1 MFGLVASLLF
11 VLIWST
17 GFIVARAVVPH
28 GAPELVLAVRLV
40 ATTLLLAGAAAL
52 ARQSWPRGRRLG
64 LHLAAGAMLHGLY
77 LTSSWWA
84 GGRGMPAGIMAL
96 LGATQP
102 LMVAVASV
110 LLLGDRLPGRGW
122 AGLAIAIIGVT
133 CVLLPAIERSGASAV
148 PVVPVLAGLFAIIAM
163 TGGTLIQ
170 RGQIAGDPILM
181 SGAAQNLGG
190 ALVAIAATLIVGDW
204 RWDNDPM
211 LWIGLAWSVLGLS
224 AAGLSLL
231 VWLVRHQGPTAMSML
246 LLLVPPLAAI
256 EAWALFGEQLGPVQ
270 LIGFALALGGVLLGR
285 SQGRAKAREAAAELV
300 EPA

>member
-1 MFGLVASLLF
+1 MFGIVASILF

-28 GAPELVLAVRLV
+28 GAPELILAVRLT
-40 ATTLLLAGAAAL
+40 ATTLLLGGAAL
-52 ARQSWPRGRRLG
+52 YARQAWPRGKRLG

-77 LTSSWWA
+77 LTVSWWA
-84 GGRGMPAGIMAL
+84 VGRGMPAGIMSL

-110 LLLGDRLPGRGW
+110 ALMGERLPGRNW
-122 AGLAIAIIGVT
+122 VGLAIAIGGVV
-133 CVLLPAIERSGASAV
+133 CVLLPALERSSAGATGLV
-148 PVVPVLAGLFAIIAM
+148 PVVAGVIAVIAM

-181 SGAAQNLGG
+181 SGAVQNLGG
-190 ALVAIAATLIVGDW
+190 AMVAIAATLIVGEW

-211 LWIGLAWSVLGLS
+211 LWIGLGWSVLGLS

-231 VWLVRHQGPTAMSML
+231 VWLVRHQGPTRMSML

-256 EAWALFGEQLGPVQ
+256 EAWLLFGERLGPVQ
-270 LIGFALALGGVLLGR
+270 IVGFALALGGVLLGR
-285 SQGRAKAREAAAELV
+285 SQGRKAELV

>member
-1 MFGLVASLLF
+1 MFGIVASILF

-28 GAPELVLAVRLV
+28 GAPELILAVRLT
-40 ATTLLLAGAAAL
+40 ATTLLLGGAAL
-52 ARQSWPRGRRLG
+52 YARQAWPRGKRLG

-77 LTSSWWA
+77 LTVSWWA
-84 GGRGMPAGIMAL
+84 VGRGMPAGIMSL

-110 LLLGDRLPGRGW
+110 ALMGERLPGRNW
-122 AGLAIAIIGVT
+122 VGLAIAIGGVV
-133 CVLLPAIERSGASAV
+133 CVLLPALERSSAGATGLV
-148 PVVPVLAGLFAIIAM
+148 PVVAGVIAVIAM

-181 SGAAQNLGG
+181 SGAVQNLGG
-190 ALVAIAATLIVGDW
+190 AMVAIAATLIVAEW

-211 LWIGLAWSVLGLS
+211 LWIGLGWSVLGLS

-231 VWLVRHQGPTAMSML
+231 VWLVRHQGPTRMSML

-256 EAWALFGEQLGPVQ
+256 EAWLLFGERLGPVQ
-270 LIGFALALGGVLLGR
+270 IVGFALALGGVLLGR
-285 SQGRAKAREAAAELV
+285 SQGRKAELV

>member
-1 MFGLVASLLF
+1 MLAFAASALF

-28 GAPELVLAVRLV
+28 GAPELVLAIRLSLV
-40 ATTLLLAGAAAL
+40 ALLLCGAAL
-52 ARQSWPRGRRLG
+52 FARQGFPRGRRLA
-64 LHLAAGAMLHGLY
+64 LHLVAGAMLHGVY
-77 LTSSWWA
+77 LTVSWWA
-84 GGRGMPAGIMAL
+84 VSRGMPAGVMAL
-96 LGATQP
+96 LGSLQP

-110 LLLGDRLPGRGW
+110 VLLGDRLPRRTW
-122 AGLAIAIIGVT
+122 AGLAIAIMGVT
-133 CVLLPAIERSGASAV
+133 CVLLPAIARTGTGSITV
-148 PVVPVLAGLFAIIAM
+148 VLAIAGIVAIIAM

-170 RGQIAGDPILM
+170 RGGLADDPILV
-181 SGAAQNLGG
+181 SGGVQNIGG
-190 ALVAIAATLIVGDW
+190 ALVAIAATLIVGEW
-204 RWDNDPM
+204 RWDNDPL
-211 LWIGLAWSVLGLS
+211 LWAALGWSVLGLS

-256 EAWALFGEQLGPVQ
+256 EAWLLFGERLGPVQ

-285 SQGRAKAREAAAELV
+285 SAPAKKADLT

>member
-1 MFGLVASLLF
+1 MLAFAASALF

-28 GAPELVLAVRLV
+28 GAPELVLAIRMTLV
-40 ATTLLLAGAAAL
+40 ALLLCGAAL
-52 ARQSWPRGRRLG
+52 YARQSFPTGRRLG
-64 LHLAAGAMLHGLY
+64 LHLAAGAMLHGVY
-77 LTSSWWA
+77 LTVSWWA
-84 GGRGMPAGIMAL
+84 VSRGMPAGVMSL
-96 LGATQP
+96 LGSLQP

-110 LLLGDRLPGRGW
+110 ALLGDRLPRRTW
-122 AGLAIAIIGVT
+122 AGLAIAIIGVA
-133 CVLLPAIERSGASAV
+133 CVLQPAIARTGTGSITVG
-148 PVVPVLAGLFAIIAM
+148 LAIAGIVAIIAM

-170 RGQIAGDPILM
+170 RGGLADDPILV
-181 SGAAQNLGG
+181 SGGVQNIGG
-190 ALVAIAATLIVGDW
+190 ALVAIIATLIVGEW
-204 RWDNDPM
+204 RWDNDPL
-211 LWIGLAWSVLGLS
+211 LWAALGWSVLGLS

-256 EAWALFGEQLGPVQ
+256 EAWLLFGERLGPVQ

-285 SQGRAKAREAAAELV
+285 SAPAKKADLT